1 MSGICHCL
9 HDSTFHFPN
18 RIIDYIVK
26 SSYFWL
32 GKCPYD
38 EDEVCPKLKLV
49 IRPVVPVKY
58 CRHPESYGRALDQHS
73 ICVTLTSQDLVTVV
87 LVPNE
92 KSNVAVDPES
102 GPISM

>member
-1 MSGICHCL
+1 M
-9 HDSTFHFPN
+9 
-18 RIIDYIVK
+18 
-26 SSYFWL
+26 
-32 GKCPYD
+32 
-38 EDEVCPKLKLV
+38 
-49 IRPVVPVKY
+49 VPVKY
-58 CRHPESYGRALDQHS
+58 CKHPESYGRALDQHS